1 MTPAQLIEQYKM
13 DLMQDGDVVVDGS
26 ETLTFTVQPQ
36 AALTVM
42 DQSTG
47 EVKGTRR
54 RTRRQDGQQDV
65 KPCNGHH
72 KTAGFHL

>member
-1 MTPAQLIEQYKM
+1 MTPAQLIEQYKT

-47 EVKGTRR
+47 EVKRSSADAATRR
-54 RTRRQDGQQDV
+54 PTRR
-65 KPCNGHH
+65 
-72 KTAGFHL
+72 